1 MTIVDKYMLLC
12 YYTYQIM
19 LKGVIKMATTTEY
32 IEYVCEQIKD
42 IGEIRYKKMFG
53 EFMIYVNDK
62 PVIIVC
68 NNVAFVKKLDCIKEM
83 MKDAQIGYPY
93 KGAKEHYVLDIDN
106 SNFCKSIISE
116 IEKVTPIPKPKKKKQ
131 IDYFLKQIFED
142 YSFFYIKL

>member
-1 MTIVDKYMLLC
+1 
-12 YYTYQIM
+12 
-19 LKGVIKMATTTEY
+19 MATTTEY
-32 IEYVCEQIKD
+32 IEYVCERIKD

-116 IEKVTPIPKPKKKKQ
+116 IEKVTPIPKPKKKK
-131 IDYFLKQIFED
+131 
-142 YSFFYIKL
+142 